1 MQGPEAKD
9 ENPIQLLSLLT
20 GPNDAIKRMSL
31 KRADETTRRGIKA
44 DLDQWRPRKRVE
56 AAQNGHKVSHA
67 KGSSDK
73 NSKRLAMKPVQRE
86 LSKRE
91 KNRKRVEEQREQRQK
106 EFRQQ
111 IKRAETMRHDLVLE
125 KMKIRRVASFGDHP
139 RRGRNEPKRR
149 KRLKTRGE
157 RSRRAASVESS
168 RQSGRSANKSHDSG
182 IALNE
187 TNDSSLD
194 VSEPPHLQNFA
205 IDEESSQK
213 NWDSSDE
220 EKLRPSIVSYNA
232 NSDPDNTIRFREQ
245 FRTFNAAPNPPDS
258 ASSKLYHK
266 SDGDLLNMFRPLE
279 QLPTFDLG
287 SMSLCDYSGDEQ
299 LDSAAGMDDSA
310 VLAKF
315 DDLISQVEKKQA
327 DLSRHKSKNARTSTT
342 GWKSEADL
350 MRPGSALEQLSNFA
364 DRLEAQK
371 TVSRHKSFAAISNT
385 HKASP
390 TQETVPS
397 RNCKSTSAAPHKSE
411 IERVPS
417 LALPDLN
424 VIPQLSESFRS
435 KLQSWDSSKPNRRRP
450 NSLLTKIALTN
461 WSEKKDLS
469 RASGS
474 SLNSKLTGIAANSAK
489 SATVASS
496 RSAELSQLQIAEEAD
511 EVAAAAKRRRAR
523 CCFFSICT

>member
-1 MQGPEAKD
+1 VQGPEAKD

-44 DLDQWRPRKRVE
+44 DLDKWRPRKRVE

-205 IDEESSQK
+205 IDEESSQ
-213 NWDSSDE
+213 
-220 EKLRPSIVSYNA
+220 
-232 NSDPDNTIRFREQ
+232 
-245 FRTFNAAPNPPDS
+245 
-258 ASSKLYHK
+258 LYHK

>member
-1 MQGPEAKD
+1 
-9 ENPIQLLSLLT
+9 
-20 GPNDAIKRMSL
+20 
-31 KRADETTRRGIKA
+31 
-44 DLDQWRPRKRVE
+44 
-56 AAQNGHKVSHA
+56 
-67 KGSSDK
+67 
-73 NSKRLAMKPVQRE
+73 
-86 LSKRE
+86 
-91 KNRKRVEEQREQRQK
+91 
-106 EFRQQ
+106 
-111 IKRAETMRHDLVLE
+111 
-125 KMKIRRVASFGDHP
+125 
-139 RRGRNEPKRR
+139 
-149 KRLKTRGE
+149 
-157 RSRRAASVESS
+157 
-168 RQSGRSANKSHDSG
+168 
-182 IALNE
+182 
-187 TNDSSLD
+187 
-194 VSEPPHLQNFA
+194 
-205 IDEESSQK
+205 
-213 NWDSSDE
+213 
-220 EKLRPSIVSYNA
+220 
-232 NSDPDNTIRFREQ
+232 
-245 FRTFNAAPNPPDS
+245 
-258 ASSKLYHK
+258 
-266 SDGDLLNMFRPLE
+266 MFRPLE
-279 QLPTFDLG
+279 QLSTFDLG
-287 SMSLCDYSGDEQ
+287 SLTLCDYSGDEQ

-371 TVSRHKSFAAISNT
+371 TVSRHKSFAAISSTQKN
-385 HKASP
+385 SP

-397 RNCKSTSAAPHKSE
+397 RNCKSISAAPHKSE

-450 NSLLTKIALTN
+450 NSFLTKIAITN

-474 SLNSKLTGIAANSAK
+474 SLNSKSLTGIAVNSAK

-496 RSAELSQLQIAEEAD
+496 RCAELSQLQIAEEAD

-523 CCFFSICT
+523 CCLFSICT